1 MHGIKE
7 FLFQEK
13 MLLLLLKTGIFKIF
27 ILDIASVG
35 DTNDKICENLVTVKS
50 MSCTNVLASF

>member
-13 MLLLLLKTGIFKIF
+13 TLLPFFTQFLGNMS
-27 ILDIASVG
+27 A
-35 DTNDKICENLVTVKS
+35 VK
-50 MSCTNVLASF
+50 MC